1 MEIIKQLP
9 PILAN
14 QIAAGEVVE
23 RPSSVVKELLENSID
38 ANSTRIQ
45 IDIENGGLFLIRIRD
60 DGTGITKQDLSLALA
75 RHATS
80 KIYTHDDLYQIS
92 SLGFRGEALA
102 SIASVS
108 RLTMLS
114 KHQSED
120 VAWQIKIEGKDL
132 TPVIEPAAHP
142 KGTTIEVANLFYNVP
157 ARRKFLRSSRTE
169 FIHIEE
175 IVRRLALANFH
186 IGFTLKHNDKVIFNL
201 NPIKDMSLAST
212 RLAKTFDKT
221 FVDHA
226 IYFEKDNYDMKLH
239 GWFVS
244 PEVSRSQSDQQYFYI
259 NGRIIRDKVINHA
272 MRQAWQQHFPEG
284 RYPSY
289 VIYLDIPYAEVD
301 VNVHPTKHEVRF
313 RQSRLVH
320 DFVHQVLSQVLSGQE
335 LEELTTET
343 EQHQTHKNSFDNLED
358 LTTIKETE
366 QTSSAYSQSPVTRL
380 GADAYYER
388 ELPTTSEI
396 KEHHAYYNSLRET
409 DVIKT
414 QIPSDKLTI
423 HLQHRFERYCLAL
436 IDNDYYFV
444 NLLSCL
450 QHQIKLLAN
459 HAGELKSPP
468 LLLPIT
474 VNIEKPVI
482 PKLELWQSLLEKCGI
497 DYSAI
502 SESSIAIRK
511 LPKILNYID
520 WESYFSDLAGQSIDI
535 DNLCHVLCKHV
546 LLPEDNAAIHSL
558 LQMIA
563 VDMAILKSQ
572 GHIKLVDEAL
582 INKLF

>member
-38 ANSTRIQ
+38 ANSQRIQ
-45 IDIENGGLFLIRIRD
+45 IDIENGGLFLMRIRD

-80 KIYTHDDLYQIS
+80 KIYTHDDLYRIS

-108 RLTMLS
+108 RLTMTS
-114 KHQSED
+114 KHQDED
-120 VAWQIKIEGKDL
+120 LAWQIKVEGKEL
-132 TPVIEPAAHP
+132 TPKIEPASHP

-157 ARRKFLRSSRTE
+157 ARRKFLRSTRTE

-175 IVRRLALANFH
+175 MVRRLALANFN
-186 IGFTLKHNDKVIFNL
+186 IGFTLKHNEKVIFNL
-201 NPIKDMSLAST
+201 NPIKDMSLAQT
-212 RLAKTFDKT
+212 RLSKIFDKT
-221 FVDHA
+221 FVDNA
-226 IYFEKDNYDMKLH
+226 IYFEKDNLDMKLH

-289 VIYLDIPYAEVD
+289 VIYLDIPYTEVD

-320 DFVHQVLSQVLSGQE
+320 DFVHQVLSQVLGGQE
-335 LEELTTET
+335 VEELIPAPTP
-343 EQHQTHKNSFDNLED
+343 HNAHNSSFDSLED
-358 LTTIKETE
+358 LTIIKKTE
-366 QTSSAYSQSPVTRL
+366 QTPSAYSQSPVTRL
-380 GADAYYER
+380 GSEAYYER
-388 ELPTTSEI
+388 ELPSASEI
-396 KEHHAYYNSLRET
+396 KEHHAYYTALRET

-414 QIPSDKLTI
+414 PERIATI
-423 HLQHRFERYCLAL
+423 HLQQCFKQYCLVL
-436 IDNDYYFV
+436 IDNDYAFI
-444 NLLSCL
+444 NLIECL
-450 QHQIKLLAN
+450 KKQIRLLPEN
-459 HAGELKSPP
+459 TDSLKSPP

-474 VNIEKPVI
+474 VALEDTIIAKQ
-482 PKLELWQSLLEKCGI
+482 ELWKDLLEKYGI
-497 DYSAI
+497 DYSMI
-502 SESSIAIRK
+502 SESSIAIRA
-511 LPKILNYID
+511 LPKILSYIN
-520 WESYFSDLAGQSIDI
+520 WEACLTELVDQPVNL
-535 DNLCHVLCKHV
+535 DNFIKILGKHIV
-546 LLPEDNAAIHSL
+546 LPEDNTAIHSL
-558 LQMIA
+558 LQTI
-563 VDMAILKSQ
+563 DIELLKSD
-572 GHIKLVDEAL
+572 GHIKLLDETL